1 MNCNY
6 TTLRHCHNF
15 QLFNDKQTY
24 HAHIKVFRCKEKDS
38 SNKPV
43 KSSSKQSLNRW
54 GNELGCCHDVFLSQG
69 FSMNSIQEV
78 RGTGELR
85 GGGGVT
91 QRTDGARQSWVCVV
105 NIFLQISLHLVKFVI
120 FNGFNDHIGA
130 GVFLKELAE
139 LDLINE
145 IIINAVIKYH
155 SHWKGCIC
163 LHHQCPEEQ
172 RWASERPSSSSLC
185 HR

>member
-1 MNCNY
+1 
-6 TTLRHCHNF
+6 
-15 QLFNDKQTY
+15 
-24 HAHIKVFRCKEKDS
+24 
-38 SNKPV
+38 
-43 KSSSKQSLNRW
+43 
-54 GNELGCCHDVFLSQG
+54 
-69 FSMNSIQEV
+69 MNSIQEV

-85 GGGGVT
+85 GGGEVT

-172 RWASERPSSSSLC
+172 K
-185 HR
+185 

>member
-155 SHWKGCIC
+155 SH
-163 LHHQCPEEQ
+163 
-172 RWASERPSSSSLC
+172 
-185 HR
+185 